1 MTVFDV
7 FAGMGMLAGDVFVVF
22 GLVGSILFFLTT
34 LFKRNPRSLPESVW
48 QWAILGNVLA
58 IICLGSIFGT
68 GNSTPS
74 IGIIWSMSTSV
85 GASLVAISVLLLLES
100 LLLRQRQKAQQRK
113 G

>member
-7 FAGMGMLAGDVFVVF
+7 FAGMWMLAGDVFVVF

-48 QWAILGNVLA
+48 QWAIVGNVLA
-58 IICLGSIFGT
+58 IICLGSLFVT
-68 GNSTPS
+68 DNPTRS
-74 IGIIWSMSTSV
+74 IGIVWSMSTSV

-100 LLLRQRQKAQQRK
+100 LLLRQRQKTRLRK